1 MNNFYLLNEAID
13 LADFVAFKEG
23 MLELNAIEKENDDNF
38 WKHDD
43 VWNLRVIEILFSTY
57 GQEEQVISQFLMQIT
72 SKNGVYLGDEE
83 SLDNFFP
90 NELNAFLGIDFSLI
104 DCIRGEKQI
113 IDNNTFQLI
122 KKNDLWLSLIH
133 I

>member
-90 NELNAFLGIDFSLI
+90 E
-104 DCIRGEKQI
+104 
-113 IDNNTFQLI
+113 
-122 KKNDLWLSLIH
+122 
-133 I
+133 

>member
-83 SLDNFFP
+83 SLDNF
-90 NELNAFLGIDFSLI
+90 S
-104 DCIRGEKQI
+104 RM
-113 IDNNTFQLI
+113 
-122 KKNDLWLSLIH
+122 S
-133 I
+133 